1 MFQHALPPTQH
12 ASCTTRRDAP
22 PLLHHSITP
31 SLRPAAV
38 VTLSNTITVGLKEV
52 WSHKFRSLLTMLGI
66 ILGVAS
72 LVGMAAI
79 ITGMENGMRE
89 TMIAMGGADRVN
101 VDQQDVPAEQEHLA
115 DQAPGNTM
123 VDVTALRGCAPLMR
137 LISPKMDV
145 DDVIVTRGDKTLRT
159 WDAAGVWPAALEVYL
174 HTVEHGRFFTDMDE
188 ENANPVCVIGTGIRD
203 EVFGSPEQTGHEII
217 PIGEVINLNGQPF
230 TIVGMFTHYESEQD
244 KKIREEARKHPQE
257 AQSGP
262 ARMRGWSR
270 RTNWAFERKNQTIYM
285 PLNTAW
291 VRFRAAGD
299 ASGIPDNRLSDIGLK
314 VTGLEQMEAALQQTR
329 NVLMLTHRGIE
340 DFRFRTQENQ
350 MEAIDKQIHNARM
363 SGGVIAGI
371 SLIVGGIGIMNIML
385 ASINERIREIG
396 ICKAVGATGLSIFIQ
411 VLIESI
417 VIALLGAALGVVAS
431 YGFVRVLEQL
441 SPTANAP
448 VITPVAMIIAVG
460 FSAAV
465 GVFAGLFPALKAARL
480 DPIQALRY
488 E

>member
-1 MFQHALPPTQH
+1 M
-12 ASCTTRRDAP
+12 
-22 PLLHHSITP
+22 
-31 SLRPAAV
+31 
-38 VTLSNTITVGLKEV
+38 TLSNTIIVGLKEV
-52 WSHKFRSLLTMLGI
+52 WSHKFRSVLTMLGI

-79 ITGMENGMRE
+79 IKGMENGMRE

-101 VDQQDVPAEQEHLA
+101 VDDQEVPAEQEHLA

-123 VDVTALRGCAPLMR
+123 ADVQALRGCATLMR
-137 LISPKMDV
+137 LVSPKMDV
-145 DDVIVTRGDKTLRT
+145 DDVIVTRGDKTFMA

-174 HTVEHGRFFTDMDE
+174 HTLEHGRFFTDLDE

-203 EVFGSPEQTGHEII
+203 EVFGSPEQTGHELI
-217 PIGEVINLNGQPF
+217 PIGEIINLNGQPF

-244 KKIREEARKHPQE
+244 KKKREQAKKHPQE
-257 AQSGP
+257 AQAGP
-262 ARMRGWSR
+262 ARQKSWGRGG
-270 RTNWAFERKNQTIYM
+270 NWAFQRKNLTLYM

-314 VTGLEQMEAALQQTR
+314 VKNLDQMESALQQTR
-329 NVLMLTHRGIE
+329 NVLMLVHRGIE
-340 DFRFRTQENQ
+340 DFRFRTQEGQ
-350 MEAIDKQIHNARM
+350 LEAINKQIHNARM
-363 SGGVIAGI
+363 SGGVIAAI
-371 SLIVGGIGIMNIML
+371 SLLVGGIGIMNIML

-411 VLIESI
+411 VLMESI
-417 VIALLGAALGVVAS
+417 VIALLGAALGVAAS
-431 YGFVRVLEQL
+431 YGFVRVLEQV
-441 SPTANAP
+441 SPIANAP
-448 VITPVAMIIAVG
+448 VITPVAMGIAVA